1 MTLFTTDLCDAHSS
15 LSGFQIAEPIFK
27 SFGGNRRFSGQI
39 TTLNVLEDNVLVRNT
54 LEQSVDHRVLVI
66 DGQGSLNCALLGDNL
81 ALIAHENGWQGIVI
95 NGCIRDTEQIN
106 QLPIGIKALAAHP
119 LKSQKKG
126 TGTHGVVIN
135 FAGITFEPGHYIY
148 SDPDGIVVSKER
160 IR

>member
-27 SFGGNRRFSGQI
+27 SFGGNCRFSGRI
-39 TTLNVLEDNVLVRNT
+39 TTLNVLEDNVLIRNT

-106 QLPIGIKALAAHP
+106 QLPIGIKALATHP

-126 TGTHGVVIN
+126 TGTQGLVIN
-135 FAGITFEPGHYIY
+135 FAGITFEPDHYLY

>member
-126 TGTHGVVIN
+126 T
-135 FAGITFEPGHYIY
+135 
-148 SDPDGIVVSKER
+148 
-160 IR
+160 

>member
-1 MTLFTTDLCDAHSS
+1 MTLFTTDLCDAYSS
-15 LSGFQIAEPIFK
+15 VAGFQIAEPIFK
-27 SFGGNRRFSGQI
+27 SFGSNRQFSGQI
-39 TTLNVLEDNVLVRNT
+39 TTLQVLEDNVLVRNT
-54 LEQSVDHRVLVI
+54 LEQWVENRVLVI

-81 ALIAHENGWQGIVI
+81 ALIAHKNGWQGIVI

-126 TGTHGVVIN
+126 TGTQGLVIN
-135 FAGITFEPGHYIY
+135 FAGITFEQDHYIY

>member
-27 SFGGNRRFSGQI
+27 NFGGNCKFSGQI

-126 TGTHGVVIN
+126 TGTQGLVIN
-135 FAGITFEPGHYIY
+135 FAGITFEPDHYIY